1 MEGAAMTDGIKYIG
15 ADRFVITEDRLKEL
29 LEAEVT
35 SQAANELGLYD
46 GVRWDE
52 ILSFMYPDEG
62 VTPYDVAD
70 SLVGR
75 IPGLLP

>member
-1 MEGAAMTDGIKYIG
+1 MEGSTVIDSIK
-15 ADRFVITEDRLKEL
+15 RTEFGDFILTEERLKEL

-35 SQAANELGLYD
+35 TKAANELGLYD

-62 VTPYDVAD
+62 ETPYDVAD
-70 SLVGR
+70 SVVAS
-75 IPGLLP
+75 I

>member
-1 MEGAAMTDGIKYIG
+1 MEGAAVTEGIKYIG

-62 VTPYDVAD
+62 ATPYDVAD

-75 IPGLLP
+75 IHGLLP